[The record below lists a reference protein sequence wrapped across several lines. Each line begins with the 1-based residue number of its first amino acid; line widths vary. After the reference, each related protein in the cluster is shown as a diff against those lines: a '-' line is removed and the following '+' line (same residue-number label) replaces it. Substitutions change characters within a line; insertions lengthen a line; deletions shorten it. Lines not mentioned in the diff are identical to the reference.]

1 MLDSNT
7 QRKINSVF
15 NMTAKSRKNWV
26 TNYEE
31 KVSKNFVSN
40 KILQCLTLKKNC
52 GIHNT
57 SFK

>member
-7 QRKINSVF
+7 QRKIKSVF
-15 NMTAKSRKNWV
+15 KMTAKSRKNWV

-40 KILQCLTLKKNC
+40 KILPCLTLKKNC
-52 GIHNT
+52 
-57 SFK
+57 